1 MSTLDLL
8 KLNISELSQLIQSKK
23 ISPVELTS
31 ATLQH
36 IEALN
41 PEHNAYVTVM
51 AEQAMQ
57 TAHSAEKAI
66 LAGDYKGPL
75 HGVPLS
81 LKDAIFTKGVR
92 TTFGSETHKDFV
104 PDHDAHVVTRLYEAG
119 AIILG
124 KTNMQSFALGP
135 TGDKSCFGPVR
146 NPRSPGK
153 ITAGSSSGS
162 AGALASYQCFGS
174 IGTDTGGSV
183 RMPASACAVVGMK
196 PTFGKVSKHGSLPLC
211 WTLDHLGPMT
221 RTVEDNA
228 LMLNAIV
235 GFDEK
240 DPYSVESVYEDYS
253 LGIKSGVKDKVIGVP
268 TNFYFDIVESGV
280 QRVFDET
287 VNTLS
292 KLGAKIVPIALP
304 EMDELLI
311 AQQLIFACE
320 SYSTIKDYLQQ
331 CPEKIDIEVRNR
343 AIAGLLLDSETYI
356 MALQARNK
364 LISQHRLAFNQV
376 DALIT
381 PTLPILPSDVGQRDV
396 MIDGQAGHT
405 RILSRLTGPSNTTG
419 FPAMSVPA
427 GFSAEGLPVGVQLIG
442 KPHSE
447 RQLYTIAYAIE
458 QHTPSFFPQQ

>member
-1 MSTLDLL
+1 
-8 KLNISELSQLIQSKK
+8 
-23 ISPVELTS
+23 
-31 ATLQH
+31 
-36 IEALN
+36 
-41 PEHNAYVTVM
+41 
-51 AEQAMQ
+51 
-57 TAHSAEKAI
+57 
-66 LAGDYKGPL
+66 
-75 HGVPLS
+75 
-81 LKDAIFTKGVR
+81 
-92 TTFGSETHKDFV
+92 
-104 PDHDAHVVTRLYEAG
+104 
-119 AIILG
+119 
-124 KTNMQSFALGP
+124 
-135 TGDKSCFGPVR
+135 
-146 NPRSPGK
+146 
-153 ITAGSSSGS
+153 
-162 AGALASYQCFGS
+162 
-174 IGTDTGGSV
+174 
-183 RMPASACAVVGMK
+183 MPASACAVVGMK

-364 LISQHRLAFNQV
+364 LISSIAS
-376 DALIT
+376 
-381 PTLPILPSDVGQRDV
+381 PSIRS
-396 MIDGQAGHT
+396 M
-405 RILSRLTGPSNTTG
+405 R
-419 FPAMSVPA
+419 
-427 GFSAEGLPVGVQLIG
+427 
-442 KPHSE
+442 
-447 RQLYTIAYAIE
+447 
-458 QHTPSFFPQQ
+458 